1 MKVFADGQLLPQ
13 TPAQPIPG
21 PAILLASP
29 GERDAALALA
39 SIDTSED
46 LPDETSKSIRFEA
59 RRGYDYLIVRVPD
72 FEHLAAEPAPI
83 EAYVAQ
89 QHLVVVG
96 RDGVMDLLEKDLA
109 GEACE
114 DKSPARALSLLFTHI
129 LSRDAGFMEQIE
141 DRVEELEERAVRRK
155 PEDHTT
161 ALIVLRK
168 QLMALKR
175 YYEALYDLLEDLE
188 ENLNGFFTKHQLQSF
203 RLQKNRADRLLNAVV
218 NLRDYLTQVRE
229 AFQNQ
234 LDISL
239 NETMRFFTVITSVF
253 LPPTLIVGWYGMNLV
268 MPETACPITYPI
280 VGVACLAIVV
290 LMLWYSKKKG
300 WF

>member
-13 TPAQPIPG
+13 APAQPIQG
-21 PAILLASP
+21 PAILLAAP
-29 GERDAALALA
+29 DERDAALALA
-39 SIDTSED
+39 SINTSED
-46 LPDETSKSIRFEA
+46 MPDETSKSIRFEA

-72 FEHLAAEPAPI
+72 FWKLDAEPIQI
-83 EAYVAQ
+83 EAYAAQ

-96 RDGVMDLLEKDLA
+96 RDGVMDLLEKDLT

-129 LSRDAGFMEQIE
+129 LSRDAGLMEQIE

-155 PEDHTT
+155 PEDHTG

-188 ENLNGFFTKHQLQSF
+188 ENLNGFFSKHQLQSF
-203 RLQKNRADRLLNAVV
+203 RLQKNRADRFLNAVV

-239 NETMRFFTVITSVF
+239 NETMRFFTVITAVF

-268 MPETACPITYPI
+268 MPETAYPITYPI

-290 LMLWYSKKKG
+290 LMLWYSKRKG